1 MSMIL
6 RFLINAIAIAVA
18 ARYVPGLLLSGLGA
32 ALMAAAIL
40 GLVNVLVR
48 PVLLFLTL
56 PFTLLTLG
64 LFIFVVNAVCLM
76 LTAALVPGFEVTG
89 FKGAFLGALIISLVS
104 WLLELLVQPSQQT
117 ARRIER

>member
-76 LTAALVPGFEVTG
+76 LTAAIVPGFEVTG

>member
-1 MSMIL
+1 MIL

-18 ARYVPGLLLSGLGA
+18 ARYVPGLLLSGPGA

-48 PVLLFLTL
+48 PVLLLLTL

-76 LTAALVPGFEVTG
+76 LTAAIVPGFEVTG

-104 WLLELLVQPSQQT
+104 WLLEALVQPSQQT